1 MAPFRVR
8 VSEGNKRENMISKT
22 IKANSIEAIIKE
34 IDKATSDGFKPT
46 LAIVFISIKQDRE
59 AVSKILDKKGIQIFG
74 ATTAGEFIDGD
85 IEEGSIAMMLLDLN
99 PAYFKLEFLETSI
112 ETTLETAKKLGA
124 IGKETF
130 ANPAFIIATGG
141 IFIDGEQI
149 IEGIMQGFG
158 KEATIFGGMAGDD
171 LIAEKPIVFTNKK
184 SKDNALIALIIDE
197 DKIDV
202 RGIAT
207 CGWNAIGTTKTVTK
221 SVGNIVYTIDDKPA
235 LDMLMKY
242 LGVEIKPEDN
252 KEIVPFLNSWYY
264 PLQLERDNG
273 DTVIRATRFA
283 NSEDRSLICT
293 GGVPQGSKIKFSL
306 PPDFD
311 AIETVVAECESIKDN
326 EQQKADALIM
336 FSCVS
341 RHLSFGAL
349 MKEEIEQVQ
358 NIWNA
363 PMVGFFTY
371 GEYGKSKIGTN
382 EFHNNA
388 CCLVA
393 LKEK

>member
-1 MAPFRVR
+1 
-8 VSEGNKRENMISKT
+8 MISKT
-22 IKANSIEAIIKE
+22 IKANSTQAIIQE
-34 IDKATSDGFKPT
+34 IDKVTSDAFKPT
-46 LAIVFISIKQDRE
+46 LAIVFCSIKQDWKTISNE
-59 AVSKILDKKGIQIFG
+59 LNKKEIAVFG
-74 ATTAGEFIDGD
+74 ATTAGEFIDGT
-85 IEEGSIAMMLLDLN
+85 IKEGSIVMMLLDMN
-99 PAYFKLEFLETSI
+99 PSYFKLEFLETTT
-112 ETTLETAKKLGA
+112 ETTFETAQKLGITA
-124 IGKETF
+124 KNTF
-130 ANPAFIIATGG
+130 TNPALIIATGG
-141 IFIDGEQI
+141 IFIDGEHI
-149 IEGIMQGFG
+149 IDGITKGFG

-171 LIAEKPIVFTNKK
+171 LIAEKPIVFTNTKN
-184 SKDNALIALIIDE
+184 KDNALIALIIDE

-207 CGWNAIGTTKTVTK
+207 CGWNAIGTSKTVTK
-221 SVGNIVYTIDDKPA
+221 SKGNIVYTIDDKPA

-242 LGVEIKPEDN
+242 LGVDVKIDDD
-252 KEIVPFLNSWYY
+252 KEIVAFLNSWYY

-273 DTVIRATRFA
+273 DSVIRATRFA
-283 NSEDRSLICT
+283 NSKERSLICT
-293 GGVPQGSKIKFSL
+293 GSVPQGAKVKFSL

-311 AIETVVAECESIKDN
+311 AIETVVSECESIKDN
-326 EQQKADALIM
+326 EQQEADALIM

-349 MKEEIEQVQ
+349 MSEEIEQVQ

-388 CCLVA
+388 CCVVA

>member
-1 MAPFRVR
+1 M
-8 VSEGNKRENMISKT
+8 KSKT
-22 IKANSIEAIIKE
+22 IKANSTETIIKE

-46 LAIVFISIKQDRE
+46 LAVVFSSIKRDWLS
-59 AVSKILDKKGIQIFG
+59 VINVLNKKEITVFG

-85 IEEGSIAMMLLDLN
+85 IEEGSIVIMLLDMN
-99 PAYFKLEFLETSI
+99 PSSFKLIFLETST
-112 ETTLETAKKLGA
+112 ETTLEDAKKLGG

-130 ANPAFIIATGG
+130 TNPAFIIATGG

-149 IEGIMQGFG
+149 VDGIMQGFG
-158 KEATIFGGMAGDD
+158 EEVTIFGGMAGDD
-171 LIAEKPIVFTNKK
+171 LIAEKPIVFTNNKN
-184 SKDNALIALIIDE
+184 KDNALIALIIDE

-221 SVGNIVYTIDDKPA
+221 SEGNIVYTIDDKPA

-242 LGVEIKPEDN
+242 LGVDVKQDN
-252 KEIVPFLNSWYY
+252 NTGIVAFHNSWYY
-264 PLQLERDNG
+264 PLQLERENG

-293 GGVPQGSKIKFSL
+293 GSVPQGAQIKFSL

-311 AIETVVAECESIKDN
+311 AIETVVAECASIKDN
-326 EQQKADALIM
+326 EQQQADALIM

-358 NIWNA
+358 NVWNA

-388 CCLVA
+388 CCVVA